1 MEELL
6 NDVLAILRPDTLADY
21 FIYFIFL
28 LAFVQL
34 LVTPERNDQVVY
46 LVFFIII
53 CCVLDLLRQAD
64 GSGIPITAEVAGI
77 RPFADE
83 GFATF
88 LMHLAMA
95 VLPFINAGLIRRKDR
110 TGKLAVPIALL
121 SGMVGTVYVF
131 AAFFAPQIV
140 YVSV

>member
-6 NDVLAILRPDTLADY
+6 NDALAILRPDVLADY

-28 LAFVQL
+28 LAVVQL
-34 LVTPERNDQVVY
+34 LITPERNDQVVY
-46 LVFFIII
+46 SVFVIII
-53 CCVLDLLRQAD
+53 CCVLDLLRQSD

-88 LMHLAMA
+88 LMHVAMG

-121 SGMVGTVYVF
+121 AGMIGTVY
-131 AAFFAPQIV
+131 AIGTFFVPNILYTGV
-140 YVSV
+140 